1 MTRYLH
7 SLSATLFYL
16 LGILFF
22 VAYVLHLND
31 IVAAPLLLLMQS
43 ADLPFFCVALLYG
56 GTSVYL
62 SLTND
67 RKPSTGLAITL
78 IFPLTILFLAAAA
91 LKFWPTPFILNP

>member
-16 LGILFF
+16 LGAIFF
-22 VAYVLHLND
+22 VAYILTINS
-31 IVAAPLLLLMQS
+31 IASAPSLLLMRS
-43 ADLPFFCVALLYG
+43 AELPFFAVSLLYG

-62 SLTND
+62 SLTNE
-67 RKPSTGLAITL
+67 RAPSRGLAITL
-78 IFPLTILFLAAAA
+78 IIPLTILFLAAVV